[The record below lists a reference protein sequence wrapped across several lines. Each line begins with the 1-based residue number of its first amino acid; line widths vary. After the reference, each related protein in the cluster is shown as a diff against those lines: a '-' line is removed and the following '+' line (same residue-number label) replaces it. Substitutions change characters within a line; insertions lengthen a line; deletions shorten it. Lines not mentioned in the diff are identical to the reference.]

1 VAIRNS
7 SLLNRGMAS
16 AILLLA
22 SLPYASARDR
32 GFNAVVRAVEAT
44 YHVKRNYR
52 FLTRFVGVAAR
63 VARPEGVKHLRMAIF
78 EDQDFSPPS
87 DETEFERAIA
97 NALAVGWRPIVRV
110 RSKRDGERT
119 HIYAREAGKDIS
131 LFIVTVEER
140 EAVVMEVKMSPEKFA
155 EMLDEPASISG
166 SLRDSREEKDVR
178 AESEVTAA
186 EPPKLQRRDS
196 SVPENP

>member
-87 DETEFERAIA
+87 NQAEFEKAVA
-97 NALAVGWRPIVRV
+97 NALAVEWRPIVRV

-119 HIYAREAGKDIS
+119 HIYASEAGKDIS
-131 LFIVTVEER
+131 LFIITVEER

-155 EMLDEPASISG
+155 EMMDEPATISA
-166 SLRDSREEKDVR
+166 SLREDRKRNDEPS
-178 AESEVTAA
+178 ASEASA
-186 EPPKLQRRDS
+186 SQPPTLQRRDS
-196 SVPENP
+196 SENP